1 MASPDQMK
9 RFSLLGV
16 SCILLVTVVSAAYGT
31 QGQQNV
37 GKLCESMQYQ
47 ETCHK
52 SLEKASGQTTDV
64 KELLKAAFNATSAE
78 LLKHINNSTL
88 YHELAKDNM
97 TKQAMDVCNE
107 VLNYA
112 VDGISKSVGRIDNFD
127 LSKLNEYGYDLKVW
141 LTGTLSHQHTCLD
154 GFENS
159 TTKAGETMAKIL
171 NASLQLT
178 NNAIDMINV
187 ASGMAKGLG
196 ENTNTGKRNLLSLE
210 SEKLVDGFP
219 SWVSEGQ
226 RRLLADEP
234 VKPNA
239 VVAQDGSG
247 QFKTIGDALKTVPAD
262 NAQPFV
268 IHVKE
273 GVYKETVN
281 VPLQQTFVTLIGDG
295 PTKTK
300 ITGSLNTVD
309 GYIAYNTATVGVNGA
324 NFMAKDIGFENT
336 AGVDKHQAIALRITA
351 DKAILYNCQMD
362 GFQATLFAESQR
374 QFYRDCTISGTID
387 SIYGDAFGV
396 FQNCKLVVRKPD
408 EEQECTVTASGRVK
422 SDSAS
427 ALIFQSCHFTGE
439 PELASITPKI
449 AYLGRPWKAYAKV
462 VIMDSTIDDIFSEEG
477 YMPWMGKMFLDTCTY
492 YEYNNKGPG
501 ADTKGRVKWPG
512 VKTITA
518 TEAADFY
525 AGKFFEIANSTERDS
540 WIVKSGVPY
549 SLDPSHAS
557 SNEGIK
563 AEAGSSNPGAGS
575 HSGATRMETFYSG
588 FFIAAV
594 YLLANM
600 WM

>member
-1 MASPDQMK
+1 MASPDQMQ

-16 SCILLVTVVSAAYGT
+16 SCILLVAVVAAAGGE
-31 QGQQNV
+31 GQQNA

-47 ETCHK
+47 EACHK

-64 KELLKAAFNATSAE
+64 KELLKAAFSATSAE
-78 LLKHINNSTL
+78 LVKHINNSSL
-88 YHELAKDNM
+88 YHELVKDNR
-97 TKQAMDVCNE
+97 TKQAVEVCNE

-112 VDGISKSVGRIDNFD
+112 VDGISKSVGKMDNFD
-127 LSKLNEYGYDLKVW
+127 INKLNEYGYDLKVW

-159 TTKAGETMAKIL
+159 TTTAGETMAKIL

-178 NNAIDMINV
+178 SNAIDMINV

-226 RRLLADEP
+226 RRLLADET

-247 QFKTIGDALKTVPAD
+247 QFKTVADALKTVPAN

-273 GVYKETVN
+273 GVYKENVN
-281 VPLQQTFVTLIGDG
+281 VALEQNFVTIIGDG

-300 ITGSLNTVD
+300 FTGSLNFVD
-309 GYIAYNTATVGVNGA
+309 GLVAYNTATFGVNGA
-324 NFMAKDIGFENT
+324 YFMAKDVGFENT
-336 AGVDKHQAIALRITA
+336 AGPEKRQAVALRVTA
-351 DKAILYNCQMD
+351 DKAVFYNCQMD

-387 SIYGDAFGV
+387 SIFGDAIGV
-396 FQNCKLVVRKPD
+396 FQNCKLVVRKPA

-422 SDSAS
+422 SDSPS
-427 ALIFQSCHFTGE
+427 GLIFQTCHFTGE

-449 AYLGRPWKAYAKV
+449 SYLGRPWKAYARV
-462 VIMDSTIDDIFSEEG
+462 VIMDSTIDDIFVPDG
-477 YMPWMGKMFLDTCTY
+477 YMPWMGTVFIDTCTF

-512 VKTITA
+512 VKTISA

-525 AGKFFEIANSTERDS
+525 AGKFFEIANSTDRDS

-549 SLDPSHAS
+549 SLDPSHS
-557 SNEGIK
+557 SSGGGKSEP
-563 AEAGSSNPGAGS
+563 GSNNSEAGS
-575 HSGATRMETFYSG
+575 HSGATRRETFYNG

-594 YLLANM
+594 YLLANI

>member
-1 MASPDQMK
+1 MASPDQMQ

-16 SCILLVTVVSAAYGT
+16 SCILLVAVVAAAGGE
-31 QGQQNV
+31 GQQNA

-47 ETCHK
+47 EACHK

-78 LLKHINNSTL
+78 LVKHINNSSL
-88 YHELAKDNM
+88 YHELVKDNR
-97 TKQAMDVCNE
+97 TKQAVEVCNE

-112 VDGISKSVGRIDNFD
+112 VDGISKSVGKIDNFD
-127 LSKLNEYGYDLKVW
+127 INKLNEYGYDLKVW

-159 TTKAGETMAKIL
+159 TTTAG
-171 NASLQLT
+171 
-178 NNAIDMINV
+178 
-187 ASGMAKGLG
+187 
-196 ENTNTGKRNLLSLE
+196 
-210 SEKLVDGFP
+210 
-219 SWVSEGQ
+219 SWRKHQYCEGQ
-226 RRLLADEP
+226 RRLLADET

-247 QFKTIGDALKTVPAD
+247 QFKTVADALKTVPAN

-273 GVYKETVN
+273 GVYKENVN
-281 VPLQQTFVTLIGDG
+281 VALEQNFVTIIGDG

-300 ITGSLNTVD
+300 FTGSLNFVD
-309 GYIAYNTATVGVNGA
+309 GLVAYNTATFGVNGA
-324 NFMAKDIGFENT
+324 NFMAKDVGFENT
-336 AGVDKHQAIALRITA
+336 AGPEKRQAVALRVTA
-351 DKAILYNCQMD
+351 DKAVFYNCQMD

-387 SIYGDAFGV
+387 SIFGDAIGV
-396 FQNCKLVVRKPD
+396 FQNCKLVVRKPA

-422 SDSAS
+422 SDSPS
-427 ALIFQSCHFTGE
+427 GLIFQTCHFTGE
-439 PELASITPKI
+439 PELASMTPKI
-449 AYLGRPWKAYAKV
+449 SYLGRPWKAYARV
-462 VIMDSTIDDIFSEEG
+462 VIMDSTIDDIFVPDG
-477 YMPWMGKMFLDTCTY
+477 YMPWMGTVFIDTCTF

-512 VKTITA
+512 VKTISA

-525 AGKFFEIANSTERDS
+525 AGKFFEIANSTDRDS

-549 SLDPSHAS
+549 SLDPSHS
-557 SNEGIK
+557 SSGGGKSEP
-563 AEAGSSNPGAGS
+563 GSNNSEAGS
-575 HSGATRMETFYSG
+575 HSGATRRETFYNG

-594 YLLANM
+594 YLLANI